1 LIGAIYLDGGFIKTQ
16 KVLKNTVFRKHLNLN
31 KLLEEE
37 LDFKSALFIW
47 CQRKK
52 LNLEF
57 VLVDEQ
63 FIEGKAIYQMSV
75 QINRTVYGKGK
86 GPSKKEAE
94 QAAAKETL
102 ALMGEI

>member
-1 LIGAIYLDGGFIKTQ
+1 
-16 KVLKNTVFRKHLNLN
+16 
-31 KLLEEE
+31 
-37 LDFKSALFIW
+37 
-47 CQRKK
+47 
-52 LNLEF
+52 
-57 VLVDEQ
+57 
-63 FIEGKAIYQMSV
+63 MSV